1 MAEKRPRGDCMR
13 SSSIGVGDFY
23 GKKSKEEEL
32 FLFRLSHQTTKL
44 RRAEMR
50 KFKLQRDA
58 FEFLDSQQEGKGMG
72 DEWFVFG
79 EEKNGKGK
87 RKFFVTSQ
95 AELWRII
102 KETFE
107 RGEIPHMYE
116 VIREGCPAYLY
127 FDIEFN
133 KRWNPEVNG
142 ECCME
147 TFENY
152 LCEFMRKYFSTRDL
166 QVNNAD
172 IIHLDSSNENKFS
185 RHLIV
190 RPNDASV
197 VFRDNVQM
205 GEFVRALVQNIEN
218 DLKQGN
224 EELLRL
230 FVFVDEQMDKE
241 NKKIF
246 VDLGVY
252 TKNRCFRVYLNS
264 KFGKKTILVPVNDRR
279 SIDELL
285 RDESLFYKTLVC
297 PRLKDPAS
305 FTFLEVVGDDQGRG
319 CAAASCTQVMKSS
332 QHLTSESWKSL
343 LLSDTRTQVWEQV
356 GEYIISFWNERA
368 GGVNG
373 KICALN
379 VMDEEETIVNFRVVG
394 NRWCDN
400 IGRQHRSNGI
410 MLIANRQKGVFYQK
424 CFDPDCRQRD
434 ARSNDFPI
442 PAALLHGTS
451 ISDQP
456 ELEEEWDEALFTC
469 IDKLV
474 ADTTQR
480 RNSAAPSSPLA
491 ILQDDDLD
499 AGALTAIDQAVSEY
513 LRRKE
518 TNPHELSRVF
528 PSPSR

>member
-58 FEFLDSQQEGKGMG
+58 FEFLDSQQEGKGM
-72 DEWFVFG
+72 
-79 EEKNGKGK
+79 
-87 RKFFVTSQ
+87 
-95 AELWRII
+95 ELWRII

-152 LCEFMRKYFSTRDL
+152 LCE
-166 QVNNAD
+166 
-172 IIHLDSSNENKFS
+172 
-185 RHLIV
+185 
-190 RPNDASV
+190 

-305 FTFLEVVGDDQGRG
+305 FT
-319 CAAASCTQVMKSS
+319 
-332 QHLTSESWKSL
+332 
-343 LLSDTRTQVWEQV
+343 V

-400 IGRQHRSNGI
+400 IGR
-410 MLIANRQKGVFYQK
+410 K